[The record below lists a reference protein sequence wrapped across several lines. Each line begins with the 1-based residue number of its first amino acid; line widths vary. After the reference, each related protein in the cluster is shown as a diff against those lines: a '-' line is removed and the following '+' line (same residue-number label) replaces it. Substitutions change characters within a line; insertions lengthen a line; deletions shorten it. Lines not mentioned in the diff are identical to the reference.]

1 MRLYPKMG
9 ESTKQVRV
17 DNWGIFFLQRLQMF
31 FSKTDYCDM
40 TLQFEGNVQLKVHRL
55 VMNACTEYFQF
66 LEQTCALEEN
76 VIMMPSDLQ
85 ADVIVPIVNFMYTGM
100 LEFHLSIFD
109 RLYKTA
115 QLMNITILTK
125 LLDAQKHPVSSGA
138 KSLKKRAPDSPMFN
152 AQVKKP
158 TPKPSPHSDL
168 PAPLPGRKLPIWK
181 RKTLSTPSHSSSPLC
196 FSETK
201 WSPSTDPLSVPDNT
215 PKPTRFEWP
224 EEDLPP
230 LTLMDTSFEDISY
243 TSKPLLT
250 LEEENRAS
258 TSFDDLKQ
266 IPNAN
271 RSTPISKKSSPS
283 LDMEEMKNYVKE
295 QKIRSGLSQ
304 DEEAVDDLD
313 VGESGVKRKAGEQK
327 KGIVKKVRFDEQ
339 ENKTTT
345 ISIATDGK
353 GTGELN
359 HEKIVTELLK
369 KYPQLV
375 KKNKNIRLKIM
386 AKNKATALEQTKGEN
401 IQIRGQKLKMQV
413 TDIQKTDLPKPVKPC
428 LTSDSQN
435 DNKSP
440 WKCDRCSTDDEP
452 VEFVLYYL
460 YRKHMTDVHNEKFDA
475 KLCKYCGHRCSKHNL
490 LMYHLHTKHGMKP
503 PPNYNFPKCDQ
514 CPFIAL
520 SPHLLAKHK
529 LKHDKNEI
537 QCVECKLTFTSQTT
551 LTSHIQITGHTGK
564 SNKNNYDCQYCTK
577 RYQSGVNLF
586 SHVRLQH
593 RNEAMRDGI
602 VSIEE
607 GEDVEDDDEEESKDE
622 YILPEI
628 ISDPTET
635 PKKVN
640 ILSNVKVQERH
651 QSHQQLTL
659 EPSSEAEALN
669 NVATGIATSLG
680 LVDIVVINENQ
691 QLFIQPDQQGFN
703 EQTEQPE
710 FILPELTQ
718 NQNEVITSQGVLTQ
732 SMLSSGDITS
742 TDELVMVLTDHDYG
756 DNQEEINNDNSN
768 IVVLYSHP
776 VDGQQDQFIT
786 SQGNIMVNSQTGMIE
801 IRNGATITST
811 ANQVVMNP
819 QETQI
824 ESIEMIQREIES
836 HGELKEEEKPIVEE
850 KNEEEPEKEPE
861 PVVPPNDALI
871 ESLTQGSQLEFT
883 SPLTITEEPEKPIE
897 QPKEVEE
904 NVEENQTPCEADQV
918 ETNEKIKETEVVEE
932 PQIEESLPEPVAE
945 TPVED
950 DKEEEPETVEQN
962 EEQIEINKEE
972 VEGCKGE
979 EEENQTDVSK
989 EEDEGPSKVPSSVTP
1004 EKEEECEKEELQ
1016 TCPVEIE
1023 EPNEEDKTQEENN
1036 TETPME
1042 IEESNQEDKTQE
1054 ENNAEQELSQ
1064 SDTSTS
1070 QFNDENSQSSQDS
1083 QNKDVSTKI
1092 SILDDWED
1100 TDSQQSDNKEKE
1112 KVAGE
1117 TVHKL
1122 MDDWEEEEED
1132 DKKDNEG

>member
-1 MRLYPKMG
+1 MG
-9 ESTKQVRV
+9 ENTKQVRV

-125 LLDAQKHPVSSGA
+125 LLDAQKHPVASA
-138 KSLKKRAPDSPMFN
+138 VKSLKKKAPDSPLFN
-152 AQVKKP
+152 AQVV
-158 TPKPSPHSDL
+158 
-168 PAPLPGRKLPIWK
+168 R
-181 RKTLSTPSHSSSPLC
+181 
-196 FSETK
+196 
-201 WSPSTDPLSVPDNT
+201 N
-215 PKPTRFEWP
+215 
-224 EEDLPP
+224 
-230 LTLMDTSFEDISY
+230 
-243 TSKPLLT
+243 
-250 LEEENRAS
+250 
-258 TSFDDLKQ
+258 
-266 IPNAN
+266 
-271 RSTPISKKSSPS
+271 
-283 LDMEEMKNYVKE
+283 
-295 QKIRSGLSQ
+295 
-304 DEEAVDDLD
+304 
-313 VGESGVKRKAGEQK
+313 
-327 KGIVKKVRFDEQ
+327 VKK
-339 ENKTTT
+339 
-345 ISIATDGK
+345 
-353 GTGELN
+353 
-359 HEKIVTELLK
+359 TEF
-369 KYPQLV
+369 PPH
-375 KKNKNIRLKIM
+375 
-386 AKNKATALEQTKGEN
+386 
-401 IQIRGQKLKMQV
+401 QKLRV
-413 TDIQKTDLPKPVKPC
+413 TDIQKTDPPKSPKPHDP
-428 LTSDSQN
+428 QP
-435 DNKSP
+435 DNKPP
-440 WKCDRCSTDDEP
+440 WKCDRCSTDDES

-460 YRKHMTDVHNEKFDA
+460 YRKHMTDVHNEKFDP

-520 SPHLLAKHK
+520 NTHLLAKHK

-537 QCVECKLTFTSQTT
+537 QCVECKLTFTSQAT

-564 SNKNNYDCQYCTK
+564 TSKNNYDCQYCTK

-593 RNEAMRDGI
+593 RNEAIRDGI

-607 GEDVEDDDEEESKDE
+607 GEDVEDYEEEENKDE

-628 ISDPTET
+628 ITDPTET

-651 QSHQQLTL
+651 ETQQQLAL

-691 QLFIQPDQQGFN
+691 QFFIDDQQNFN
-703 EQTEQPE
+703 NQTEQPE
-710 FILPELTQ
+710 FILPELSQ
-718 NQNEVITSQGVLTQ
+718 NQNEVMTPQGVLTQ

-756 DNQEEINNDNSN
+756 DNQEEITNDNSN

-786 SQGNIMVNSQTGMIE
+786 SQGNIMVNSQTGLIE

-811 ANQVVMNP
+811 ASQVVMNP
-819 QETQI
+819 PEAQI

-836 HGELKEEEKPIVEE
+836 HGGELKEEEKPIVDEE
-850 KNEEEPEKEPE
+850 KEKEA
-861 PVVPPNDALI
+861 VVPPNDALI

-883 SPLTITEEPEKPIE
+883 SPLTIEEPEKP
-897 QPKEVEE
+897 VEE
-904 NVEENQTPCEADQV
+904 P
-918 ETNEKIKETEVVEE
+918 KETE
-932 PQIEESLPEPVAE
+932 QE
-945 TPVED
+945 TSD
-950 DKEEEPETVEQN
+950 KKEEETEQPEPADKQN
-962 EEQIEINKEE
+962 EQLEVNEEEKGGEEEVAKTDDVKEE
-972 VEGCKGE
+972 EEEEEISKTDESKEEEEEELGKTDDSKGE
-979 EEENQTDVSK
+979 EEGERDV
-989 EEDEGPSKVPSSVTP
+989 VPAPTP
-1004 EKEEECEKEELQ
+1004 EKGEEEVEKNETEETAVQLL
-1016 TCPVEIE
+1016 E
-1023 EPNEEDKTQEENN
+1023 ETN
-1036 TETPME
+1036 TEACPME
-1042 IEESNQEDKTQE
+1042 IEEEKTTHE
-1054 ENNAEQELSQ
+1054 ENNTVEQELSQ

-1083 QNKDVSTKI
+1083 QNKDVEATKI

-1132 DKKDNEG
+1132 DKKDSEG